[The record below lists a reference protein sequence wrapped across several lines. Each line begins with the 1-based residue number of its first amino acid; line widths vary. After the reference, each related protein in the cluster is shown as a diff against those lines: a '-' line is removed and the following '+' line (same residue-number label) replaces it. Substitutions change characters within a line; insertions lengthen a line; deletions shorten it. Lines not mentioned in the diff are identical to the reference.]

1 MPRTLHNVQ
10 ERWRVAAALLPEID
24 AATCTGCG
32 ECVVV
37 CPTDALAMA
46 DGKAMLARPELCL
59 YDGACEPV
67 CPMSAIQLPYVIVLG

>member
-37 CPTDALAMA
+37 CPTDALAW
-46 DGKAMLARPELCL
+46 PELCL